1 MPGTRSGQLSPAARR
16 EALARMAAE
25 QFDLVVI
32 GGGVTGAGA
41 ALDAV
46 TRGLSVALV
55 EARDY
60 SSGTSSRSSKLIHGG
75 LRYLEQMNFA
85 LVREAL
91 TERSLLLGRLA
102 PHLVKKVPFLFPFNH
117 HVWERLYLGSGLV
130 LYDSIGGAS
139 AVPRHRHLTRR
150 QALRLA
156 PALKKEA
163 LVGALQYY

>member
-1 MPGTRSGQLSPAARR
+1 MPGMPSGQLSPAARR
-16 EALARMAAE
+16 EALARMTAE

-75 LRYLEQMNFA
+75 VRYLEQMNFA

-91 TERSLLLGRLA
+91 KERSLLLQRLA
-102 PHLVKKVPFLFPFNH
+102 PHLVKQVSFLFP
-117 HVWERLYLGSGLV
+117 
-130 LYDSIGGAS
+130 
-139 AVPRHRHLTRR
+139 
-150 QALRLA
+150 
-156 PALKKEA
+156 
-163 LVGALQYY
+163 